1 MKKYIIYI
9 GILVAGLVLGKL
21 FFGVSTS
28 QDTEHNHNQS
38 DVKSQMWTC
47 SMHPQIMLPEPG
59 DCPICGMEL
68 IPTDGGSEALGNNEF
83 KLSENAMALAN
94 IQTMKVG
101 TSKSVNNTIKL
112 SGKIVVN
119 EEANTVQVSYFTG
132 RIETLNVN
140 FTGEEIKKGQLLAT
154 IYSPELIAAQQ
165 ELITASSL
173 KESQPELYKAV
184 RNKLTFW
191 KLSNNQINQIES
203 SKTVQDN
210 FPVYATVS
218 GTVAEKLVA
227 QGEAVNQGQP
237 LFKIANLNSVWAEF
251 DVYESN
257 ISTFKIGQDIV
268 ITTKSNP
275 QKEYN
280 AKVAFIDPVLNSNTR
295 TVKLRVVLKNNTG
308 EFKPGMFVEGNVFV
322 GNSKKEERF
331 VIPSTAVL
339 WTGERSLV
347 YVKTKANQSVFEMR
361 EITIG
366 DNFDTQIEVLEGLKN
381 GEEIV
386 VNGTFTVD
394 AAAQLRGKQSMMNTV
409 ESEVIDTLSLKRIK
423 VPLAFQEQLKDVFN
437 HYLKLK
443 DGLVKD
449 DFKTA
454 KQSSKDLV
462 ENLKKVDM
470 ELISDKNTHMKWMVL
485 ENKIKLEANNI
496 FKAKTIEKQRAYFK
510 QLSLYVT
517 NAIQIF
523 GVNQTV
529 YRQFCPMVNDN
540 QGAYWL
546 SLTKDIYNPY
556 FGDAMLTC
564 GSTKQIIE

>member
-68 IPTDGGSEALGNNEF
+68 IPMDGGSEALGNNEF

-203 SKTVQDN
+203 SKRVQDN

-394 AAAQLRGKQSMMNTV
+394 AAAQLRGKQSMMNAV

>member
-140 FTGEEIKKGQLLAT
+140 FTGEEINKGQLLAT

-173 KESQPELYKAV
+173 KESQPELYQAV

-203 SKTVQDN
+203 SKRVQDN

>member
-68 IPTDGGSEALGNNEF
+68 IPTNGGKEALRKNEF

-173 KESQPELYKAV
+173 KESQPELYQAV

-227 QGEAVNQGQP
+227 QGEAVKQGQP

>member
-203 SKTVQDN
+203 SKRVQDN

-295 TVKLRVVLKNNTG
+295 TIKLRVVLKNNTG

-394 AAAQLRGKQSMMNTV
+394 AAAQLRGKQSMMNAV

>member
-394 AAAQLRGKQSMMNTV
+394 AAAQLRGKQSMMNAV